1 MSSGSDRSLRR
12 RFNQDSQPSSSFLPP
27 AVPSS
32 SSSTPTP
39 PLLPSLRSLGSRLR
53 PGMST
58 PGGQNGRPR
67 PSRYWPSDRA
77 MELHRTHMNAVRD
90 RRYATLGELQD
101 SSSSSQP
108 SPFGTGTPPEDVQGI
123 ENYRR
128 AKRRKLDSDK
138 VSPSYKSVLYGKY
151 GQVEPGPLLLE
162 IVSCDGGL
170 FRDGRAY
177 VAENIL
183 KDDASVYCTR
193 TNRCNIIL
201 RHQGGT
207 VFSLKEL
214 VIKAPGSHYSQPY
227 VLSPVGC
234 LSSGLADRSIESER
248 GWCSSRWNMMIC

>member
-12 RFNQDSQPSSSFLPP
+12 RFNQDSQPSGSFLPP
-27 AVPSS
+27 GVPSS
-32 SSSTPTP
+32 TSSTPTP
-39 PLLPSLRSLGSRLR
+39 PLLPSLRSLGRSRI
-53 PGMST
+53 GMPT
-58 PGGQNGRPR
+58 PGGQSGR
-67 PSRYWPSDRA
+67 PSRDWPSNRPT
-77 MELHRTHMNAVRD
+77 ERHRGYLNPARD
-90 RRYATLGELQD
+90 RRYVTRRDMMQD

-108 SPFGTGTPPEDVQGI
+108 SPFGTSTPPEDVEGI
-123 ENYRR
+123 DNYRR

-138 VSPSYKSVLYGKY
+138 ALSSYKSVLYGKY

-170 FRDGRAY
+170 FRDGRTYVDGRNY

-227 VLSPVGC
+227 VLCCPLHFSRLPC
-234 LSSGLADRSIESER
+234 KFLADLIVS
-248 GWCSSRWNMMIC
+248 

>member
-1 MSSGSDRSLRR
+1 MNPARERSY
-12 RFNQDSQPSSSFLPP
+12 
-27 AVPSS
+27 V
-32 SSSTPTP
+32 TP
-39 PLLPSLRSLGSRLR
+39 
-53 PGMST
+53 
-58 PGGQNGRPR
+58 
-67 PSRYWPSDRA
+67 
-77 MELHRTHMNAVRD
+77 
-90 RRYATLGELQD
+90 GELQD
-101 SSSSSQP
+101 LSSSSQP
-108 SPFGTGTPPEDVQGI
+108 LLFGRNTPPEDMEEL
-123 ENYRR
+123 ENFRR

-138 VSPSYKSVLYGKY
+138 VSPSYKNILYGKY

-201 RHQGGT
+201 RHHGGT

-227 VLSPVGC
+227 VLFSFNYLPC
-234 LSSGLADRSIESER
+234 ALLTGL
-248 GWCSSRWNMMIC
+248 